1 MKCGKQSMPSRIS
14 HDDNRRDEMKEEVD
28 ARGLACPQPVIMAK
42 NTIEERGDCV
52 VIVDDEA
59 ARENVCRMAVS
70 LGCDVRVDEKDG
82 VAYIHI
88 SRGDVCE
95 AREDRK
101 PSAGPTVIVFPYD
114 KMGRGDDELGTVLI
128 KAFLHTLGEV
138 SPRPDVIIFFNA
150 GVKLATEGSDV
161 LNDLST
167 MENQGIG
174 ILVCGTCLDYF
185 GLKDNL
191 KVGVVSNMYDIAET
205 MLSAGRVIRI

>member
-1 MKCGKQSMPSRIS
+1 MPSLIS

-28 ARGLACPQPVIMAK
+28 ARGLTCPQPVIMAK
-42 NTIEERGDCV
+42 KTIEDRGDCV

-59 ARENVCRMAVS
+59 ARENVCRMAGS
-70 LGCDVRVDEKDG
+70 LGCDVRVEEKDG
-82 VAYIHI
+82 AAYIHI

-95 AREDRK
+95 VWEERK
-101 PSAGPTVIVFPYD
+101 PSAGPTVVVFPYD
-114 KMGRGDDELGTVLI
+114 KMGRGDDELGTLLI

-138 SPRPDVIIFFNA
+138 SPRPDVMIFFNA
-150 GVKLATEGSDV
+150 GVKLATDASEV
-161 LNDLST
+161 LDDLHNL
-167 MENQGIG
+167 ENQGIG